1 MMEATSSSAAGGRPD
16 DQKKHKPKGRPLAA
30 VTILIS
36 GAVLLVLALL
46 VSISVGSIS
55 IPLRTVW
62 QALLH
67 FNPDVNDH
75 LVIREVRLPRAL
87 AGVMVGAGLA
97 VSGAVMQGMTRNP
110 IADPGLLGL
119 NAGAGF
125 VLAAVFALYPNMSYN
140 TLILYSFIGAGIGA
154 GMVFGIGSLSKK
166 GLTPM
171 RLALSGAAVSAL
183 LSALAEGI
191 AVYFKIGQ
199 DLAFWYAGGLAGIH
213 WTQVKIMFPWVAA
226 ALIGAILLSRSI
238 TVLSLGD
245 EVSSGLGQRNGLI
258 RLGGT
263 VVVLV
268 LAGAAVSAVGA
279 IGFLGLLIPHIVR
292 YLVGVDY
299 RWVIPCS
306 GMFGALLIVL
316 ADIGSRIINPLQ
328 EVPVGG
334 LIALIGV
341 PFFLYLVRRGG
352 REMR

>member
-1 MMEATSSSAAGGRPD
+1 MMEATSSSTAAPEGTP
-16 DQKKHKPKGRPLAA
+16 QEHKPKGRPLAA
-30 VTILIS
+30 VTILIG
-36 GAVLLVLALL
+36 GAGLLVLALL

-55 IPLRTVW
+55 IPLGTVW
-62 QALLH
+62 QALFH
-67 FNPDVNDH
+67 FNPDVTDH
-75 LVIREVRLPRAL
+75 QVIREVRLPRAL
-87 AGVMVGAGLA
+87 AGVLVGAGLS

-125 VLAAVFALYPNMSYN
+125 VLAAMFAFFPNMSYM
-140 TLILYSFIGAGIGA
+140 TLILYSFVGAGIGA
-154 GMVFGIGSLSKK
+154 GLVFGIGSLSKS

-226 ALIGAILLSRSI
+226 ALIGAMCLSRSI

-263 VVVLV
+263 LVVLV

-306 GMFGALLIVL
+306 GLFGALLIVV
-316 ADIGSRIINPLQ
+316 ADIGARVINPLQ

-341 PFFLYLVRRGG
+341 PYFLYLVRKGG
-352 REMR
+352 RGIR

>member
-1 MMEATSSSAAGGRPD
+1 MEASPNGAEHRKGPFQEVSNRSRPAAA
-16 DQKKHKPKGRPLAA
+16 LI
-30 VTILIS
+30 ILTV
-36 GAVLLVLALL
+36 GLVLLVLTVFL
-46 VSISVGSIS
+46 SFSVGSVKV
-55 IPLRTVW
+55 PFREVW
-62 QALLH
+62 NALFH
-67 FNPDVNDH
+67 FNESLTQH
-75 LVIREVRLPRAL
+75 QVIREIRIPRVL
-87 AGVMVGAGLA
+87 AGMMVGAALA

-125 VLAAVFALYPNMSYN
+125 VLAIVFAFLPNTSY
-140 TLILYSFIGAGIGA
+140 TSTILYSFLGAGIGA
-154 GMVFGIGSLSKK
+154 ALVFGIGAMSRN

-183 LSALAEGI
+183 LSALAQGV
-191 AVYFKIGQ
+191 AVFFNIGQ
-199 DLAFWYAGGLAGIH
+199 DLAFWYAGGLAGVG
-213 WTQVKIMFPWVAA
+213 WKQFQIMTPWIAA
-226 ALIGAILLSRSI
+226 ALVGAFLLSRSI

-245 EVSSGLGQRNGLI
+245 EISSGLGQRNGWI
-258 RLGGT
+258 RFAGT

-306 GMFGALLIVL
+306 AVLGALLIVL
-316 ADIGSRIINPLQ
+316 ADMLARVMNPLQ

-341 PFFLYLVRRGG
+341 PFFLYLVRKGG
-352 REMR
+352 KELK